1 MVNRSQNQQSI
12 KWLECE
18 VNEMENEQ
26 NLEIEEYVKG
36 ELLYTIFHN
45 DVEHFSIAKVKILAT
60 NLRFEEKEIVVKGYF
75 SQLQEGT
82 VYQFVGQL
90 EKHPKFG
97 TQFHVNSYKTFIPDT
112 KDGLI
117 AYLSSDMFYGIGK
130 KTAKKVVE
138 HLGEGAV
145 SKILNTP
152 DVLSSVPGI
161 KKEAAETIAKTLQE
175 NQGFEH
181 VVVYLS
187 KYNIGLKMAQKVYE
201 KYKDQVIDILEE
213 DPYRLVFDV
222 EGFGFQTADEIA
234 RQNGISLTSPN
245 RIGAGCIYILQRS
258 VQDGHVFLPLSQCI
272 EEVCLL
278 LGNSG
283 QPILDEQIK
292 AILEDLNTEKKLI
305 LFQGNVYLPT
315 LYYAEDG
322 LASNIKRLISSPI
335 EENTTLADLMKIIGD
350 IEEEETIS
358 YGREQFS
365 AIEQAL
371 KSKLMILT
379 GGPGTGKTTVIKGII
394 KAYSAI
400 HKLSIDPITYEQKS
414 DFPFVLTAPTGR
426 AAKRL
431 NESTGLPAVTIHRL
445 LGWNGS
451 DGFDKDEHEQL
462 GGKYLIIDEF
472 SMVDIW
478 LANQLFKAIPSDM
491 QVLIVGDEDQLPSV
505 GPGQVL
511 TDLLENHVIPKVS
524 LHEVY
529 RQKEGSKIIQLAHA
543 IKNDSITTE
552 LLENDRDFS
561 FISCREHQVVDVITK
576 VFQKAI
582 DKGLDV
588 RDIQVLAPMYK
599 SQAGITL
606 INKALQEL
614 INPREKGKREV
625 KSNDIVFRIGD
636 KVIQLVN
643 QPEDQVFNG
652 DIGEVVAIFRENEN
666 TEEVEQLVVSFDDRE
681 VVYERKDYVNLM
693 HAYCISI
700 HKSQGSEFPIVILP
714 VVSTYNRMLRKNLLY
729 TAITRGKQSLIICGE
744 RPSFLHG
751 IKTLDTNKRYTSLK
765 EQLAERL
772 VGITVPVQEVVDE
785 EQDDIS
791 PYDFM

>member
-1 MVNRSQNQQSI
+1 
-12 KWLECE
+12 
-18 VNEMENEQ
+18 MENEQ
-26 NLEIEEYVKG
+26 NMEIEEYIKG

-45 DVEHFSIAKVKILAT
+45 DIEHFSIAKVKILET
-60 NLRFEEKEIVVKGYF
+60 NVKYDEKEIVIKGYF
-75 SQLQEGT
+75 SNLQEGT
-82 VYQFVGQL
+82 VYRFIGQV

-97 TQFHVNSYKTFIPDT
+97 TQYNVSSYHTFIPDT

-117 AYLSSDMFYGIGK
+117 SYLSSDMFYGIGK

-138 HLGEGAV
+138 HLGESAV
-145 SKILNTP
+145 SKILNDP
-152 DVLSSVPGI
+152 NILSSIPGL
-161 KKEAAETIAKTLQE
+161 KKEAATTITKTLQE

-181 VVVYLS
+181 VVVFLA
-187 KYNIGLKMAQKVYE
+187 KYNIGLKMAQKIYE
-201 KYKDQVIDILEE
+201 QYKDEAIDILLD
-213 DPYRLVFDV
+213 DPYRFVFDID
-222 EGFGFQTADEIA
+222 GFGFQTADEIA
-234 RQNGISLTSPN
+234 RKNGISLTSPN
-245 RIGAGCIYILQRS
+245 RIGAGCIYILQKS
-258 VQDGHVFLPLSQCI
+258 VGDGHVFLPLSAC
-272 EEVCLL
+272 VDDVMLL
-278 LGNSG
+278 LQNAEE
-283 QPILDEQIK
+283 PLTDNQISDT
-292 AILEDLNTEKKLI
+292 LEGLNTEKKVI
-305 LFQGNVYLPT
+305 IHNGNVYLPS

-322 LASNIKRLISSPI
+322 FASSLKRLIASPI

-350 IEEEETIS
+350 IEEEEILS
-358 YGREQFS
+358 YGKEQFA

-394 KAYSAI
+394 KAYAEI
-400 HKLSIDPITYEQKS
+400 HKLSTDPQAYEHKA

-431 NESTGLPAVTIHRL
+431 TESTGLPAVTIHRL

-451 DGFDKDEHEQL
+451 EGFEKDEHEQL
-462 GGKYLIIDEF
+462 DGKYLIIDEF

-478 LANQLFKAIPSDM
+478 LANHLFKAVPNDM

-511 TDLLENHVIPKVS
+511 TDLLENNRIPKVS

-529 RQKEGSKIIQLAHA
+529 RQKDGSKIIQLAHA
-543 IKNDSITTE
+543 IKNDSCSME
-552 LLENDRDFS
+552 LLDNDQDFS
-561 FISCREHQVVDVITK
+561 FINCREHHVVHVITQ
-576 VFQKAI
+576 VFEKAMN
-582 DKGLDV
+582 KGVDV

-606 INKALQEL
+606 INNALQAL
-614 INPREKGKREV
+614 INPKSKDKREV
-625 KSNDIVFRIGD
+625 KGNDVVFRIGD

-643 QPEDQVFNG
+643 QPEDNVFNG
-652 DIGEVVAIFRENEN
+652 DIGEVVAIFEEDENVEH
-666 TEEVEQLVVSFDDRE
+666 VEQLVVSFDDRE
-681 VVYERKDYVNLM
+681 VVYERKDYINLM

-714 VVSTYNRMLRKNLLY
+714 IVSTYHRMLRKNLIY

-744 RPSFLHG
+744 KQAFFKG
-751 IKTLDTNKRYTSLK
+751 IQTLDTNKRYTSLK
-765 EQLAERL
+765 EQLSERL
-772 VGITVPVQEVVDE
+772 VGIPDIDNASE
-785 EQDDIS
+785 DDHEIS